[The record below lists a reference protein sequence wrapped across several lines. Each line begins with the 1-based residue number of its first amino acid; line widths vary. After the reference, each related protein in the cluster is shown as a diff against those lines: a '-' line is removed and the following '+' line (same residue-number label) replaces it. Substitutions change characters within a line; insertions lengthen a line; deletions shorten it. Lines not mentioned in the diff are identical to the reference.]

1 MMPFNPRTKV
11 AETLQSPPT
20 RPQLDVEM
28 AELFGIY
35 AGDGC
40 LAFYRRGTTTDYRLT
55 VSGSVDDFEYLE
67 RVRSIVWSRF
77 GSFGALKDRQL
88 PGKKWLEFICRS
100 KFVVDYFS
108 KNGYLPGK
116 KTDIGIPDWIR
127 SNSEFSA
134 AFIRG
139 LFDTDGH
146 FMLLPKGRL
155 GLYPKFAFQFKPRRL
170 ILELV
175 ELLRQLGFSP
185 SIYLG
190 VFKPDPK
197 TGRIYEKNYAYLNGW
212 RNFLLW
218 REKIG
223 SSNPKNQARLDAA
236 YAAFQGP
243 VLKPSLAG
251 ITVPFELLLN
261 RPTRFR

>member
-1 MMPFNPRTKV
+1 MRY
-11 AETLQSPPT
+11 A
-20 RPQLDVEM
+20 LDVEM

-40 LAFYRRGTTTDYRLT
+40 LALYRRGTTTDYRLT
-55 VSGSVDDFEYLE
+55 VSGSMDDFEYLE
-67 RVRSIVWSRF
+67 RVRSIVWARF
-77 GSFGALKDRQL
+77 GVFGALKARQL
-88 PGKKWLEFICRS
+88 PGKSWMEFICRS
-100 KFVVDYFS
+100 KLVVEYFS
-108 KNGYLPGK
+108 ENGYLPGK

-127 SNSEFSA
+127 SNSGFAA

-170 ILELV
+170 VSELTD
-175 ELLRQLGFSP
+175 LLGQLGFQP
-185 SIYLG
+185 SQYLG
-190 VFKPDPK
+190 VFKPDSK

-223 SSNPKNQARLDAA
+223 SSNPKVQAKLDAA
-236 YAAFQGP
+236 FAAFQGP

-251 ITVPFELLLN
+251 MSTPFEILSN
-261 RPTRFR
+261 RPSSFR